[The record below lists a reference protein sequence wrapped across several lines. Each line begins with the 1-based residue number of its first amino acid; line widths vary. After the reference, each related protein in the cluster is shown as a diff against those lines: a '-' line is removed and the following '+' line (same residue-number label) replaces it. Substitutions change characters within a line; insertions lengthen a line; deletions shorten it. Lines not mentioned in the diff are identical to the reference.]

1 MRIRFDKIDELIMS
15 LDVKTKHLVL
25 FDYELLDKIC
35 DKIKYLVSKKSGIV
49 VIIVLERSKLI
60 HVILCLFKK
69 KEINFS

>member
-1 MRIRFDKIDELIMS
+1 MS

-35 DKIKYLVSKKSGIV
+35 DKIKYLVSKKSGITN
-49 VIIVLERSKLI
+49 ISNYSFGKIKTDSCSSLPI
-60 HVILCLFKK
+60 QKK